1 MATIKAVSILILTVA
16 ALLGVGLQSTDAAV
30 ILYSDRAAWNA
41 DVPSSTTIDFQSP
54 TASPPILISSP
65 PGFEQAL
72 VSFNLV
78 AGSDGALFLVTPSFY
93 GTPSQVLS
101 SQVSGTGLDGL
112 AIALGGNVTA
122 VALDFDTLRCVNNR
136 CLPGETVSFG
146 LSSGDT
152 FTRMSVSTP
161 NMGFVGL
168 TSSTAFDALTLTIH
182 GTPGV
187 LNGVLNVDNFSFG
200 PRISVV
206 PEPSTF
212 VLLVVGLVGAAGYTR
227 SCRRP

>member
-1 MATIKAVSILILTVA
+1 MAIIKAVSILILTVTT
-16 ALLGVGLQSTDAAV
+16 LFGVGLQSTDAAV

-41 DVPSSTTIDFQSP
+41 VVPSSTTIDFQSP
-54 TASPPILISSP
+54 AASELSSP
-65 PGFEQAL
+65 PGFEQSL
-72 VSFNLV
+72 VSLNLV
-78 AGSDGALFLVTPSFY
+78 AGSDGALFLIAPSFY
-93 GTPSQVLS
+93 GTPIQILS
-101 SQVSGTGLDGL
+101 SQQSSTGLDGL

-122 VALDFDTLRCVNNR
+122 VALDFDTLRCVNSR
-136 CLPGETVSFG
+136 CLLGETVSFG

-200 PRISVV
+200 PRTSVV

-212 VLLVVGLVGAAGYTR
+212 VLLVVGLAGTAGYIR

>member
-1 MATIKAVSILILTVA
+1 MRPPAEDSATARVCLRSLRSAPRA
-16 ALLGVGLQSTDAAV
+16 AAIFWS
-30 ILYSDRAAWNA
+30 SDRAGGNA
-41 DVPSSTTIDFQSP
+41 GVRIPKRIFSESRAAP
-54 TASPPILISSP
+54 PPILISSP

-136 CLPGETVSFG
+136 CLPGGTVSFG

-161 NMGFVGL
+161 NMGVVGL
-168 TSSTAFDALTLTIH
+168 TSSTAFDALTLTVH

-187 LNGVLNVDNFSFG
+187 FNGVLNVDNFSFG
-200 PRISVV
+200 PRTSVV